1 VRRSQFTISAAFVCH
16 CAVGWLVQALQW
28 PVGRAKATPTLLL
41 RLLVRAAAQGRS
53 LSAVVR
59 EAAEAPSAEAVRA
72 ALRAVLPADPN
83 DLLPATTRAL
93 HSRLPKALR
102 RRPRT
107 MAVDWHLRPY
117 YGTKDT
123 PGTLRG
129 QPKASTK
136 TFFAYAT
143 LLVIRRGQTF
153 TVGLT
158 HVAAGEEQTAVLER
172 LLGQAEAA
180 GLRVKKLL
188 LDRGFYAATTIQW
201 LQGRAIPFV
210 MPMLR
215 RGRPARRKADCTG
228 TERFFVR
235 GRRGWDT
242 YTWVARPRRGGRK
255 QPAVSVCIDV
265 CMAPRPRAARG
276 RKGKRK
282 GKRAGPLVYACHGVR
297 GTPEEVARWYRR
309 RFRIET
315 SYRQLGQG
323 LAATSSTDRVY
334 RLLLVAI
341 ALVLRNVWVWLH
353 GRYLAE
359 RGPQGRRLRL
369 GLLPLATLLGWLV
382 LALDKCLGIRPR
394 GITVERRPAKAAS
407 GG

>member
-158 HVAAGEEQTAVLER
+158 HVARGEEQTAVLER
-172 LLGQAEAA
+172 LLGQAATA
-180 GLRVKKLL
+180 GLRVKRLL
-188 LDRGFYAATTIQW
+188 LDRGFYAATTVQW
-201 LQGRAIPFV
+201 LQERSLAFV

-255 QPAVSVCIDV
+255 QPAVTVCIDV
-265 CMAPRPRAARG
+265 CMAPRPRAAAG

-282 GKRAGPLVYACHGVR
+282 GPLVYACHGVR
-297 GTPEEVARWYRR
+297 GTPEEVVRWYRR

-341 ALVLRNVWVWLH
+341 ALVLRNLWVWLH

-359 RGPQGRRLRL
+359 RRADGLHLRL
-369 GLLPLATLLGWLV
+369 ELLRVPTMLSWLV
-382 LALDKCLGIRPR
+382 AALNKLLGIRAR
-394 GITVERRPAKAAS
+394 ALTIERRTANATS